1 MDVKDQSNNTGM
13 VQEPPTSTTT
23 MDVKFQTFTIKL
35 VFNNTEVGLHV
46 PNRRSHPLQWK
57 VLPVTGHSKYT
68 VDFLHPVTVGR
79 QCSVRVHVDGVHIKA
94 LNCSINQAALR
105 PERDPKFG
113 NTRRWMQIGQF
124 ETGKLSLGFM
134 LRLDGMV
141 EEGAEGGGG
150 GGGGDNTKAAHC
162 QLSRVAVFVDK
173 QQEGGGGQSSWF
185 TD

>member
-1 MDVKDQSNNTGM
+1 MDVKDQLNNTGT
-13 VQEPPTSTTT
+13 VQELPPTTT

-35 VFNNTEVGLHV
+35 VFNNTEVELHV

-68 VDFLHPVTVGR
+68 VDFPHPGVTVGR

-94 LNCSINQAALR
+94 LNCSITQAALR

-124 ETGKLSLGFM
+124 DTGKLSLGFM

-141 EEGAEGGGG
+141 EEEAEGGGG
-150 GGGGDNTKAAHC
+150 DNNKATAHC

-173 QQEGGGGQSSWF
+173 QQQEGGGGGQSSWF